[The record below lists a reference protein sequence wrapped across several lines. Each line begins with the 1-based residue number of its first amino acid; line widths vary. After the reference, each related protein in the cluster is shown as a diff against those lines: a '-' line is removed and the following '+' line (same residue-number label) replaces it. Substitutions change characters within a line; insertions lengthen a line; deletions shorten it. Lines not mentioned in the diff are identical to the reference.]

1 MNIFFTNDCANF
13 HDWIPFL
20 WAVQLTFPLSEFK
33 KKNIQSNEAYAI
45 IMAVL
50 NFLLF
55 PINRANEKPGMANGT
70 IYGTGM
76 VIQK

>member
-1 MNIFFTNDCANF
+1 M
-13 HDWIPFL
+13 FL

-33 KKNIQSNEAYAI
+33 KNNIQSNEAYAI

-76 VIQK
+76 VIQIVYRLIILSSPRRQVI